1 MSLWREDD
9 ASRNHINAYLL
20 VGTMSMLQDGN
31 SCPRRILLSRR
42 GRHVP
47 PLQSRPKAVAWPT
60 AVGDG
65 DHPDGGS
72 KDGYGSSRTRRR
84 FWARSRNSGP
94 GFVVSDRHDLSDTR
108 RQHRT
113 RAKGRRAISAR
124 LPQCLVTPPEAL
136 AGFAGGGVVETLWA
150 SLLVFPTLLAFAVLF
165 GFAGVPAVVAFF
177 GRDFLAG

>member
-1 MSLWREDD
+1 M
-9 ASRNHINAYLL
+9 
-20 VGTMSMLQDGN
+20 GTPAQGKFCFL
-31 SCPRRILLSRR
+31 
-42 GRHVP
+42 
-47 PLQSRPKAVAWPT
+47 AVAAMCRPYSPVQRLSLGRPRSVTDIIQPGLEGW
-60 AVGDG
+60 VQL
-65 DHPDGGS
+65 
-72 KDGYGSSRTRRR
+72 SRTRRR

-94 GFVVSDRHDLSDTR
+94 GFVVSDRHGLSDTR

-113 RAKGRRAISAR
+113 QAKGRRAISAR
-124 LPQCLVTPPEAL
+124 LTQCFVTPPDAL

>member
-1 MSLWREDD
+1 MVFCVKIWMRK
-9 ASRNHINAYLL
+9 RINAYLL
-20 VGTMSMLQDGN
+20 VGSMSMLKDGDFR
-31 SCPRRILLSRR
+31 PGQVLPSRH

-47 PLQSRPKAVAWPT
+47 PSHYRRKAVAWPT

-65 DHPDGGS
+65 DRPAGGS

-84 FWARSRNSGP
+84 LWPRSRISRP
-94 GFVVSDRHDLSDTR
+94 GFVVSDRHDLSDAR

-124 LPQCLVTPPEAL
+124 LTQCFVTPPDAL
-136 AGFAGGGVVETLWA
+136 AGFAGGGVVETPWA